1 MALTLKE
8 LSKKPEIL
16 SPGHRACAGCGSVIA
31 IRQALMAVDGPVVIA
46 FATGCME
53 VATTIYPYTAW
64 RVPYIHNAFENA
76 GATISGVET
85 AYRALK
91 KQGRISE
98 DVKFIAFGGD
108 GGTYD
113 IGLQSLSGALER
125 GHDFLYI
132 CYNNEAYM
140 NTGIQRSSATPFRAS
155 TTTCPAGESI
165 PGKPQFP
172 KDLTAIVAA
181 HHIPYVA
188 QASPH
193 NWRDYIGKVKKALS
207 IRGPKFI
214 NVLASCFRGWRVPQY
229 DSIQTNQ
236 LAVDT
241 CFWPLFEVVEGE
253 YRLSYKP
260 KEKLPI
266 EEWIKTQGRFKHLL
280 RPENKELV
288 ARFQVWVDAQ
298 WEELLAKTGEE
309 VKRVEV

>member
-31 IRQALMAVDGPVVIA
+31 IRQALMAVEGPVVVG

-53 VATTIYPYTAW
+53 VATTIYPYTSW

-76 GATISGVET
+76 AATISGVET

-91 KQGRISE
+91 KRGKIKG
-98 DVKFIAFGGD
+98 DMKFITFGGD

-140 NTGIQRSSATPFRAS
+140 NTGIQRSSATPFCAD
-155 TTTCPAGESI
+155 TTTSPAGEVI
-165 PGKPQFP
+165 PGKAQFP
-172 KDLTAIVAA
+172 KDLTEIIAA
-181 HHIPYVA
+181 HQIPYVA

-193 NWRDYIGKVKKALS
+193 NWRDYIGKVKKALA
-207 IRGPKFI
+207 IEGPTFI
-214 NVLASCFRGWRVPQY
+214 NVIASCFRGWRTQPITSV
-229 DSIQTNQ
+229 DIVK
-236 LAVDT
+236 LAVET
-241 CFWPLFEVVEGE
+241 CFWPLYEVENGE
-253 YRLSYKP
+253 YKLNYKP

-266 EEWIKTQGRFKHLL
+266 EKWIEVQGRFKHLL
-280 RPENKELV
+280 GDKHKPLRQQ
-288 ARFQVWVDAQ
+288 FQANVDRKWAA
-298 WEELLAKTGEE
+298 LLEKTGDQ
-309 VKRVEV
+309 VQKVEV